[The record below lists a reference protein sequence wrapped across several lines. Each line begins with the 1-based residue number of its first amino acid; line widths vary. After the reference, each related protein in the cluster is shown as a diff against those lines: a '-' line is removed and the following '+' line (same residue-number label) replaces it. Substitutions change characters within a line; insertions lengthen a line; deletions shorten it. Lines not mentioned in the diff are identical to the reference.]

1 MQVLKQ
7 KKGFTLIELL
17 VVISIIGILATI
29 VIADYNG
36 EIKRNRVRVAGE
48 TLYGELQYM
57 RTMVSSGSSDGVTG
71 DLYCWGIALSESEF
85 EKIYIKYVDGIGCD
99 YSALTVDKEIYLG
112 SGISAGFDDG
122 FSGGYVFFV
131 PPFAD
136 MYVFDENFSDLTASL
151 SGLNVVLSGGGT
163 DLQRIVSFDFLTD
176 NFALNE

>member
-1 MQVLKQ
+1 MNPNNSYTKIAVY
-7 KKGFTLIELL
+7 FLIKAYYFI
-17 VVISIIGILATI
+17 ISIF
-29 VIADYNG
+29 IAF
-36 EIKRNRVRVAGE
+36 
-48 TLYGELQYM
+48 LL
-57 RTMVSSGSSDGVTG
+57 
-71 DLYCWGIALSESEF
+71 
-85 EKIYIKYVDGIGCD
+85 
-99 YSALTVDKEIYLG
+99 
-112 SGISAGFDDG
+112 